1 MVTQHEGMSITE
13 ARNKLTRLPEELE
26 GNAWAMPLTRHGT
39 PVMALMS
46 WELFEAITET
56 MEIMGDPETMA
67 ELRAG
72 IEQIEQGEGRPW
84 DDIKAELASQ

>member
-1 MVTQHEGMSITE
+1 MVNQREGMSITE
-13 ARNKLTRLPEELE
+13 ARSKLTQLPEQLA

-56 MEIMGDPETMA
+56 MDIMGDPEMMA
-67 ELRAG
+67 ELKAG
-72 IEQIEQGEGRPW
+72 IEQVAQGEGRSW
-84 DDIKAELASQ
+84 GDIKAELAGQ